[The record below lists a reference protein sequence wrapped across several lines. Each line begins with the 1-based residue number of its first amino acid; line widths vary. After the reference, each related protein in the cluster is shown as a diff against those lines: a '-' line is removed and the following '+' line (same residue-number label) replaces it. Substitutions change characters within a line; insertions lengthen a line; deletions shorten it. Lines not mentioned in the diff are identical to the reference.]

1 MKELSAELLEYP
13 ALKELVGRYL
23 ASDGGR
29 RLLDA
34 LEPSNDREALE
45 AALAEVREALQYID
59 AAQSPAPGQRGTT
72 TRPRFDNLPYLGTHL
87 AKMGI
92 EGAVLEPRELLDT
105 FTVLERATE
114 LRSVLTASGGRF
126 PRLAERAFRLGDFKE
141 LLRDLGG
148 RILPD
153 GTLDDKASVALSRIR
168 RDIDRQRRQIQ
179 DSLERF
185 IKAHRDDGVLQ
196 EEFIAIRNDRFVVP
210 VVAGQRRRV
219 DGVIHASSGTGQTM
233 FMEPLET
240 IGLNNDLVRLREEEM
255 REVFRILKEMSD
267 RLRESRHVIATTV
280 EELAALEFVFA
291 KATFAREFHCTVP
304 RFSGPDSS
312 AQLSLVNARHPLLE
326 DVLKRQRK
334 QVVPITLTL
343 AGADRTL
350 LISGPNTGGKT
361 VTLKTVGLLALMAQS
376 GLPVPAEAAEFPL
389 FDAVLAD
396 LGDHQSIEQSLS
408 SFSSHITRVR
418 EILLEVTS
426 DSLVLLD
433 ELGRAT
439 DPEEGG
445 ALAVAA
451 LEQIRGWKPFILAST
466 HLTAPKVYG
475 ATTEGV
481 VNAAMSFDEATLA
494 PTYHLR
500 VGIPGASAGL
510 AIAERLGLPPHL
522 IAQARARMSHQQ
534 QDLSRL
540 LQLLETRLEEAS
552 VREKELRK
560 QRDALAVETAHVS
573 KYWEKQETA
582 KLAELER
589 RNEAL
594 IEEFRKRTN
603 ETLDRLMQQGE
614 QKVNEQAQR
623 KLAEQAQR
631 KVSQMR
637 REIGEQFTA
646 AVKGESPAAK
656 GPEFTLRE
664 GMRVKVAGVTQ
675 PARVRRIIA
684 SKQGSPERVEVEAGF
699 LKMQIAPADI
709 IEVLPDTAPEPKKR
723 LPANVTFRGDEG
735 RQAQRELN
743 VIGQRAEEA
752 CDAVERFLDQAAL
765 ASLDRVRIVHGH
777 GMGVLKRAIAELL
790 KSHPLVARYQEA
802 QQAEGGAGAT
812 IVEMRL

>member
-1 MKELSAELLEYP
+1 MKQLSAELLEYP
-13 ALKELVGRYL
+13 ALKALVGRYL
-23 ASDGGR
+23 SSDGAR
-29 RLLDA
+29 LLLDA

-45 AALAEVREALQYID
+45 AALAEVREGLQYLD
-59 AAQSPAPGQRGTT
+59 SSQPAVRDLRTPGQKGGT
-72 TRPRFDNLPYLGTHL
+72 TRPRFDSLPYIATHL
-87 AKMGI
+87 AKLGI
-92 EGAVLEPRELLDT
+92 EGAVLEPRELLET
-105 FTVLERATE
+105 FTVMERATE
-114 LRSVLTASGGRF
+114 LRSILTASGGRF
-126 PRLAERAFRLGDFKE
+126 PRLGERAFRLGDFKE
-141 LLRDLGG
+141 ILRDLGG

-153 GTLDDKASVALSRIR
+153 GSLDDKASVALHRIR
-168 RDIDRQRRQIQ
+168 RDMDRQKRSIQ

-185 IKAHRDDGVLQ
+185 IKAHKEDGILQ
-196 EEFIAIRNDRFVVP
+196 EDFIAIRNDRFVVP
-210 VVAGQRRRV
+210 VAAGQRRRV
-219 DGVIHASSGTGQTM
+219 DGVIHASSGSGQTM

-267 RLRESRHVIATTV
+267 RLRDWRPVILATV

-304 RFSGPDSS
+304 RFGE
-312 AQLSLVNARHPLLE
+312 QLALVNARHPLLE

-334 QVVPITLTL
+334 AVVPITLTL

-376 GLPVPAEAAEFPL
+376 GLPVPAESAEFPL
-389 FDAVLAD
+389 FENVLAD

-451 LEQIRGWKPFILAST
+451 LEQIRGWRPFILAST

-500 VGIPGASAGL
+500 VGVPGASAGL

-522 IAQARARMSHQQ
+522 IAQARAKMSHQQ

-552 VREKELRK
+552 VREVELRK

-573 KYWEKQETA
+573 KFWEKQETA

-589 RNEAL
+589 RNDAL

-603 ETLDRLMQQGE
+603 ETLDRLMEQG
-614 QKVNEQAQR
+614 QSKINEQAQR
-623 KLAEQAQR
+623 KLAESAQR
-631 KVSQMR
+631 KVAQVR
-637 REIGEQFTA
+637 REIGEQFVA
-646 AVKGESPAAK
+646 VVKGESPVTKADFA
-656 GPEFTLRE
+656 LAV
-664 GMRVKVAGVTQ
+664 GMRVKVSGVTQ
-675 PARVRRIIA
+675 PARIKRLINADRI
-684 SKQGSPERVEVEAGF
+684 EVEAGF
-699 LKMQIAPADI
+699 LKMQIAPGDI
-709 IEVLPDTAPEPKKR
+709 LEVLPDNAPATQKR

-735 RQAQRELN
+735 KQAQRELN
-743 VIGQRAEEA
+743 VIGHRAEEA
-752 CDAVERFLDQAAL
+752 LDAVEKFLDQAAL

-777 GMGVLKRAIAELL
+777 GMGVLKRAIAEML
-790 KSHPLVARYQEA
+790 KGHPLVARHMEA
-802 QQAEGGAGAT
+802 QQVEGGAGAT